1 MVVSGLSAANAE
13 AVGVVFGVIVIV
25 GCVIAQVVAVIC
37 YKKGLC
43 KKNRNI
49 LPSVNIRR
57 QATSTAYPHTSASS
71 TTFSGSRSHNMYTTT
86 TTSRV
91 DQTFPVSNSLNGSQH
106 QPPHPTIAVEE
117 SPHLEAATHAGEAP
131 PAYNAAA
138 QYKTMTPEAYKN
150 LRLSSDSATLYSE
163 HPNTEAPPAYIEIN
177 GQGENF
183 EMHENSEI
191 CNSSV

>member
-1 MVVSGLSAANAE
+1 MVFSGLSAANAE
-13 AVGVVFGVIVIV
+13 AVGVVFGVTVIV

-43 KKNRNI
+43 KNRNI
-49 LPSVNIRR
+49 LPSVNNRH
-57 QATSTAYPHTSASS
+57 QATSTAYPHASASS
-71 TTFSGSRSHNMYTTT
+71 TTFNGSRSHTMYTTT

-91 DQTFPVSNSLNGSQH
+91 DQTFPVSNGSQH
-106 QPPHPTIAVEE
+106 QPPHPTITVEE

-131 PAYNAAA
+131 PAYNTAA

-177 GQGENF
+177 GQGENS
-183 EMHENSEI
+183 EMNEHSET
-191 CNSSV
+191 CNSSVQ